1 MTLTLQ
7 SVSELMN
14 KQSWQ
19 IPTKH
24 WTGAR
29 KRLWESRA
37 VWLTA
42 PIVAGLV
49 LSLRS
54 LGWLQPYTWMA
65 LDQFFRSRPVEPA
78 DSRIVIVEIA
88 ETDLRQLKRWPI
100 EDATLARVLQKVRQK
115 KPSVIGLD
123 LHRDF
128 PIEPG
133 YQSLVEVF
141 KTTPNLIGIEK
152 RGGREDVP
160 VAPPPALKA
169 LGQVACNDIVMD
181 QDGKIRRGLLYWT
194 SPDGKDF
201 QECLGMRL
209 ALEYLAI
216 QKVPAEA
223 ESGTGY
229 LKLGKTIFRP
239 FKGNDGGYVQADAGG
254 YQTILNFRGAS
265 GTFRRISIMDVLQD
279 KVPTELIR
287 DRIVLIGPTAYSI
300 KDLFHTPYSGN
311 SLTTPETMAGV
322 EIQAN
327 IASQVIS
334 SALEDRSLIQ
344 VWPEPADWLWVLFWA
359 FVGAALGWI
368 PRSLRW
374 AIASM
379 IVALG
384 SLVLICYAAFLAG
397 WWIPLIPPSLAL
409 MSAAG
414 ILTTYIAYLE
424 RAERRTIM
432 NIFGRHVTPE
442 IAETIWR
449 DRNQLLRQGRLL
461 GQQMTATVLFTDL
474 KDFSSVSERIPPED
488 LMFWLNE
495 YMEAMSQVILEHG
508 GIVDKFIGD
517 SIMAVFGVP
526 IPRTTLPAIA
536 QDAYQA
542 ISCAIQMAT
551 VLEALNAKWAGQDRP
566 TTSMRVGISTGT
578 VVTGSLG
585 GQQRIDYT
593 TIGDCVNVA
602 SRLEGFDKTLSPGL
616 CRILISEST
625 YQYVQDQFPIQ
636 FIATVQL
643 KGRSQITKIYQIL
656 LKSLQNPL

>member
-1 MTLTLQ
+1 M
-7 SVSELMN
+7 
-14 KQSWQ
+14 
-19 IPTKH
+19 PTKS
-24 WTGAR
+24 WIGAR

-54 LGWLQPYTWMA
+54 LGWLQPYSWMA
-65 LDQFFRSRPVEPA
+65 LDQFFRSRPAEAP
-78 DSRIVIVEIA
+78 DPRIVIVEIA

-100 EDATLARVLQKVRQK
+100 DDATLAKALQKIRQK
-115 KPSVIGLD
+115 KPAVIGLD

-133 YQSLVEVF
+133 YQSLVNVF
-141 KTTPNLIGIEK
+141 RTTPNLIGIEK

-160 VAPPPALKA
+160 VAPPPILKA
-169 LGQVACNDIVMD
+169 LGQVSCNDIVMD

-194 SPDGKDF
+194 SPDGQDS

-209 ALEYLAI
+209 ALDYLAA
-216 QKVPAEA
+216 QKVNPEAEA
-223 ESGTGY
+223 GTGY
-229 LKLGKTIFRP
+229 LKLGNAIFRP
-239 FKGNDGGYVQADAGG
+239 FKGNDGGYAQADAGG
-254 YQTILNFRGAS
+254 YQTILNFRGAA
-265 GTFRRISIMDVLQD
+265 GTFRRVSVMDVLQD
-279 KVPTELIR
+279 KVSAEVIR

-311 SLTTPETMAGV
+311 SLTTPETMSGV

-334 SALEDRSLIQ
+334 SALADRSAIQ
-344 VWPEPADWLWVLFWA
+344 VWPQSGEWLWVVLWA
-359 FVGAALGWI
+359 FIGAALGWA

-397 WWIPLIPPSLAL
+397 WWLPLVTPALAL

-414 ILTTYIAYLE
+414 ILTTYVAYLE

-432 NIFGRHVTPE
+432 TIFGRHVTPE
-442 IAETIWR
+442 IAEAIWR
-449 DRNQLLRQGRLL
+449 DRNQILRQGRLL
-461 GQQMTATVLFTDL
+461 GRQMTATVLFTDL
-474 KDFSSVSERIPPED
+474 KDFSSVSERIPPEH
-488 LMFWLNE
+488 LMAWLNE
-495 YMEAMSQVILEHG
+495 YMEAMTQVVLEHG

-526 IPRTTLPAIA
+526 IPRTTPAAIA

-542 ISCAIQMAT
+542 ISCAIQMAST
-551 VLEALNAKWAGQDRP
+551 LEALNAKWANQERP
-566 TTSMRVGISTGT
+566 TTSMRVGIATGP

-602 SRLEGFDKTLSPGL
+602 SRLEGYDKTLSPGL
-616 CRILISEST
+616 CRILISETT
-625 YQYVQDQFPIQ
+625 YEYVQDQVPIQ

-643 KGRSQITKIYQIL
+643 KGRSQTTKIYQIL
-656 LKSLQNPL
+656 LKSLHNTS

>member
-1 MTLTLQ
+1 
-7 SVSELMN
+7 MN
-14 KQSWQ
+14 KPWQMQ
-19 IPTKH
+19 IPAH
-24 WTGAR
+24 RWTRAR

-54 LGWLQPYTWMA
+54 LGWLQPYSWMA
-65 LDQFFRSRPVEPA
+65 LDQLFRSRPVEAP

-100 EDATLARVLQKVRQK
+100 DDATLAKVLQKVRQK
-115 KPSVIGLD
+115 QPIVIGLD

-133 YQSLVEVF
+133 HQALVNVF

-169 LGQVACNDIVMD
+169 LNQVACNDIVLD

-194 SPDGKDF
+194 SPDGQDF

-209 ALEYLAI
+209 ALNYLAT
-216 QKVPAEA
+216 QNVAPESEA
-223 ESGTGY
+223 GTQY
-229 LKLGKTIFRP
+229 LKLGKAVFRP
-239 FKGNDGGYVQADAGG
+239 FKSNDGGYVQADAGG
-254 YQTILNFRGAS
+254 YQTILNFRGPS
-265 GTFRRISIMDVLQD
+265 GTFRRVSIVDILQD
-279 KVPTELIR
+279 KVPAEVLR
-287 DRIVLIGPTAYSI
+287 DRIVLIGPTAYST

-311 SLTTPETMAGV
+311 SLTTPETMPGV
-322 EIQAN
+322 EVQAN

-334 SALEDRSLIQ
+334 SALAGRPAIQ
-344 VWPEPADWLWVLFWA
+344 VWSEPVEWLWLLFWA
-359 FVGAALGWI
+359 FVGAALGWV

-374 AIASM
+374 AIVSM
-379 IVALG
+379 GVALG
-384 SLVLICYAAFLAG
+384 GLILISHAAFLSG
-397 WWIPLIPPSLAL
+397 WWIPLVPPALA
-409 MSAAG
+409 MMTTTG

-442 IAETIWR
+442 IAEAIWR
-449 DRNQLLRQGRLL
+449 DRNQILRQGRLL
-461 GQQMTATVLFTDL
+461 GRQMTATVLFTDL
-474 KDFSSVSERIPPED
+474 KDFSSVSEQISPEQ
-488 LMFWLNE
+488 LMSWLNE
-495 YMEAMSQVILEHG
+495 YMEAMTQLVLEHG

-526 IPRTTLPAIA
+526 IPRTTPDAIA
-536 QDAYQA
+536 HDAQQA
-542 ISCAIQMAT
+542 IHCAVRMAAT
-551 VLEALNAKWAGQDRP
+551 LEALNAKWASQNQP
-566 TTSMRVGISTGT
+566 TTSMRVGISTGP

-585 GQQRIDYT
+585 GRQRIDYT

-616 CRILISEST
+616 CRILISENT
-625 YQYVQDQFPIQ
+625 YEYVQDQFPIQ

-643 KGRSQITKIYQIL
+643 KGRSQTTKIYQIL

>member
-1 MTLTLQ
+1 
-7 SVSELMN
+7 MN
-14 KQSWQ
+14 KPWQ
-19 IPTKH
+19 ISTQR

-37 VWLTA
+37 FWVTA
-42 PIVAGLV
+42 PVVAGLV

-54 LGWLQPYTWMA
+54 LGWLQPYSWMA
-65 LDQFFRSRPVEPA
+65 LDQFFRSRPAEATDP
-78 DSRIVIVEIA
+78 RIVIVEIA

-100 EDATLARVLQKVRQK
+100 DDDTLAKILKKVRQDN
-115 KPSVIGLD
+115 PSVIGLD

-133 YQSLVEVF
+133 YQFLTEVF

-201 QECLGMRL
+201 QECLGLRV
-209 ALEYLAI
+209 ALDYLAT
-216 QKVPAEA
+216 QKVTPDAEA
-223 ESGTGY
+223 GTGY
-229 LKLGKTIFRP
+229 LKLGKAIFRP
-239 FKGNDGGYVQADAGG
+239 FKGSDGGYVQADAGG
-254 YQTILNFRGAS
+254 YQTILNFRGAV
-265 GTFRRISIMDVLQD
+265 GTFRRISVMDVLQD
-279 KVPTELIR
+279 KVPVEVMR
-287 DRIVLIGPTAYSI
+287 DRIVLIGPTAYSL

-311 SLTTPETMAGV
+311 SLTTPETMPGV

-334 SALEDRSLIQ
+334 SALEGRSAIQ
-344 VWPEPADWLWVLFWA
+344 VWPEPAEWVWVLLWA
-359 FVGAALGWI
+359 FVGAALGWV

-374 AIASM
+374 AIVSM
-379 IVALG
+379 IMALG
-384 SLVLICYAAFLAG
+384 GLVIICYGAFLGG
-397 WWIPLIPPSLAL
+397 WWLPLIPPALAM
-409 MSAAG
+409 MSTTG

-442 IAETIWR
+442 IAEAIWR
-449 DRNQLLRQGRLL
+449 DRNQILRQGRLV
-461 GQQMTATVLFTDL
+461 GRQMTATILFTDL
-474 KDFSSVSERIPPED
+474 KDFSSVSERIPPD
-488 LMFWLNE
+488 QLMSWLNE
-495 YMEAMSQVILEHG
+495 YMEAMTQVVLEHG

-526 IPRTTLPAIA
+526 IPRTTPAAIA
-536 QDAYQA
+536 QDAHRA
-542 ISCAIQMAT
+542 IQCAIQMASI
-551 VLEALNAKWAGQDRP
+551 LEALNTKWASQDRP
-566 TTSMRVGISTGT
+566 TTSMRVGISTGP

-602 SRLEGFDKTLSPGL
+602 SRLEGYDKTLSPGL
-616 CRILISEST
+616 CRILISETT
-625 YQYVQDQFPIQ
+625 YEYVQDQFPIQ

-643 KGRSQITKIYQIL
+643 KGRSQTTRIYQIL
-656 LKSLQNPL
+656 LKSLQNTL

>member
-1 MTLTLQ
+1 
-7 SVSELMN
+7 MN
-14 KQSWQ
+14 KPWQ
-19 IPTKH
+19 IPTH
-24 WTGAR
+24 RWTGAR

-54 LGWLQPYTWMA
+54 LGWLQPYSWMA
-65 LDQFFRSRPVEPA
+65 LDQFFRSRPAETP

-100 EDATLARVLQKVRQK
+100 DDGTLATALQKIRQK
-115 KPSVIGLD
+115 NPTVIGLD

-133 YQSLVEVF
+133 HQSLVEVF
-141 KTTPNLIGIEK
+141 KTTSNLIGIEK
-152 RGGREDVP
+152 RGGREDIP

-169 LGQVACNDIVMD
+169 LSQVACNDVVMD

-209 ALEYLAI
+209 ALDYLAT
-216 QKVPAEA
+216 QQVFPEAEA
-223 ESGTGY
+223 GTGY

-239 FKGNDGGYVQADAGG
+239 FKENDGGYAQADAGG

-265 GTFRRISIMDVLQD
+265 RTFHRISVMDILQD
-279 KVPTELIR
+279 RVPAEMMR

-311 SLTTPETMAGV
+311 SLTTPETMPGV

-334 SALEDRSLIQ
+334 SALEDRSGIQ
-344 VWPEPADWLWVLFWA
+344 VWTVPAEWAWVLLWA
-359 FVGAALGWI
+359 FIGAALGWV

-379 IVALG
+379 MATLG
-384 SLVLICYAAFLAG
+384 SLVLICYVAFLAG
-397 WWIPLIPPSLAL
+397 WWIPLIPPALAM
-409 MSAAG
+409 MSSAG

-442 IAETIWR
+442 IAEAIWR
-449 DRNQLLRQGRLL
+449 DRNQILRQGRLM
-461 GQQMTATVLFTDL
+461 GRRMTATVLFTDL
-474 KDFSSVSERIPPED
+474 KDFSSVSERIPPEH
-488 LMFWLNE
+488 LMSWLNE
-495 YMEAMSQVILEHG
+495 YMEAMTQVVLEHG

-526 IPRTTLPAIA
+526 IPRTTSAAIA
-536 QDAYQA
+536 QDAHQA
-542 ISCAIQMAT
+542 ISCAIRMAS
-551 VLEALNAKWAGQDRP
+551 VLEALNARWDSQSRP
-566 TTSMRVGISTGT
+566 TTSMRVGIATGP

-602 SRLEGFDKTLSPGL
+602 SRLEGYDKTLSPGL
-616 CRILISEST
+616 CRILISETT
-625 YQYVQDQFPIQ
+625 YEFVQDQLPIQ

-656 LKSLQNPL
+656 LESSQNTL